1 MNNPFDQQQTYDNTY
16 QGQRDRR
23 TDHNAAMGLLGA
35 AGPQAQ
41 NVGGFTVAPSA
52 TSQLAHALK
61 QYGAMKQFNNT
72 LPPTTP
78 AAPAAGAAA
87 PGIDSIGQTIAKQ
100 AAEALLKQQQAQQQ
114 SNTIGGS
121 DGSY

>member
-1 MNNPFDQQQTYDNTY
+1 MANLFDPQETYDNTY

-23 TDHNAAMGLLGA
+23 YDHNAAMGILGA
-35 AGPQAQ
+35 NTAPQTQ
-41 NVGGFTVAPSA
+41 NVGGWAVAPSA
-52 TSQLAHALK
+52 TSQLANALK
-61 QYGAMKQFNNT
+61 QYSAMKQFNNT

-78 AAPAAGAAA
+78 AAPAAA
-87 PGIDSIGQTIAKQ
+87 PTDSIGQTIAKQ

-121 DGSY
+121 DGY

>member
-1 MNNPFDQQQTYDNTY
+1 MDNTYDNTY

-23 TDHNAAMGLLGA
+23 YDHNAAMGLLGA
-35 AGPQAQ
+35 KAPQAQ

-52 TSQLAHALK
+52 TEQMAHALR
-61 QYGAMKQFNNT
+61 QYSAMKQYNNT

-78 AAPAAGAAA
+78 AAPAAA
-87 PGIDSIGQTIAKQ
+87 PTDSIGQTIAKQ

-114 SNTIGGS
+114 SNTIGG
-121 DGSY
+121 GEY

>member
-1 MNNPFDQQQTYDNTY
+1 MANLFDPQETYDNTY

-23 TDHNAAMGLLGA
+23 YDHNAAMGLLGA
-35 AGPQAQ
+35 KAPQAQ

-52 TSQLAHALK
+52 TEQMAHALR
-61 QYGAMKQFNNT
+61 QYSAMKQYNNT

-78 AAPAAGAAA
+78 AAPAAA
-87 PGIDSIGQTIAKQ
+87 PTDSIGQTIAKQ

-114 SNTIGGS
+114 SNTIGG
-121 DGSY
+121 GEY